1 MTRFAALLAVT
12 LSAPAF
18 AQEGSPMSGQISDNQ
33 FIAITALAMGGAA
46 WLAYNAGDDAA
57 ESQRNLRT
65 IGAAYAALG
74 AVIYFKTSKSTAVSL
89 QPVDRGALLRTDF
102 RFGG

>member
-1 MTRFAALLAVT
+1 MIKSAALLAT
-12 LSAPAF
+12 ILSGPAF
-18 AQEGSPMSGQISDNQ
+18 AQEYPQLTTREIPTESVVIIG
-33 FIAITALAMGGAA
+33 ALTMATAA

-65 IGAAYAALG
+65 IGAAYALWGGAILINSSQVLTLLPIERG
-74 AVIYFKTSKSTAVSL
+74 AV
-89 QPVDRGALLRTDF
+89 LRMEI